1 MHFFALAICE
11 PGNSGWKPAV
21 LTIKSKEAEQGDGMK
36 ASLTLAALLVLANL
50 VFCGATFAQ
59 GQEQSQPPDVTATPR
74 SGVPGRGSQQRGP
87 RGDGEGQGRPV
98 FGKISAIGTDS
109 IEITGPDGDKTT
121 LKLTSST
128 EFRKDRQPAK
138 LADLKVG
145 DPVVV
150 RTDQADGKGTTALM
164 VAAGQFATRT
174 GQGAQG
180 GPGGGFGGGM
190 LGTLGKDFVIGEVK
204 TIDPPRLTVLRTDN
218 VSQTLELNEETSL
231 RRGRESVT
239 MTDIKAGDHV
249 IARGALENNVFVPK
263 NLNVVSLEQ
272 WKRMQEMMAGG
283 GPGAPPAPDAPA
295 SPNSPAAPNSPPNPP
310 NPPEPQN

>member
-1 MHFFALAICE
+1 
-11 PGNSGWKPAV
+11 
-21 LTIKSKEAEQGDGMK
+21 MK

-50 VFCGATFAQ
+50 VFCGAPFAQ
-59 GQEQSQPPDVTATPR
+59 GQEQSQPPDVTATPG

-87 RGDGEGQGRPV
+87 RGDGEGRGRPV

-128 EFRKDRQPAK
+128 EFRRDRQPAK

-150 RTDQADGKGTTALM
+150 RTDQADGKGTTALT
-164 VAAGQFATRT
+164 VAAGQFALRT
-174 GQGAQG
+174 GQGAPG

-190 LGTLGKDFVIGEVK
+190 WGTLGKDFVIGEVK

-218 VSQTLELNEETSL
+218 VSETLELDEETSL

-239 MTDIKAGDHV
+239 IADIKAGDHV
-249 IARGALENNVFVPK
+249 MARGALLNNVFVPK
-263 NLNVVSLEQ
+263 NLNVVSPEQ
-272 WKRMQEMMAGG
+272 WKRMQEMMTGG
-283 GPGAPPAPDAPA
+283 GPGAPPAPDRPA
-295 SPNSPAAPNSPPNPP
+295 SPDSPAAPNSPPHPP